1 MAKSKRQ
8 QAAIAIQKKKG
19 SIGKL
24 FKQHRMDRNK
34 DGRINKSDFRAL
46 RKRKRGF

>member
-8 QAAIAIQKKKG
+8 QAAIAKKG

-34 DGRINKSDFRAL
+34 DGKINKSDFRAL